1 MRQLDPIRGA
11 RTARITRRRRPLRT
25 AVIATAAAVA
35 LSGVAL
41 PAHAAPGDVTVCASG
56 CDYTTIQAAVSA
68 VSAGT
73 VVSVAPGAYTGSVSI
88 TSLSTRG
95 RQFPQRSIA
104 STNTARSQAASS
116 RFSAITGVL
125 PGTAT
130 QPRYEPSS
138 STTS

>member
-1 MRQLDPIRGA
+1 MVSSGRSVLTRSREAVSDGESTVRQLDPTRGA
-11 RTARITRRRRPLRT
+11 RTAMITRHRRPLRT

-35 LSGVAL
+35 LSAVAL

-88 TSLSTRG
+88 TK
-95 RQFPQRSIA
+95 
-104 STNTARSQAASS
+104 
-116 RFSAITGVL
+116 AITLEGA
-125 PGTAT
+125 GNGDD
-130 QPRYEPSS
+130 PS
-138 STTS
+138 